1 MKTIA
6 TFFITFIVISITS
19 CKKGYT
25 CSCSSDSGFYDGF
38 DIHAS
43 KKNAEK
49 KCNDYYQSNYANQSP
64 QDSTVVIGVVHC
76 ELLKGE

>member
-6 TFFITFIVISITS
+6 SISIAILLGLFAS

-25 CSCSSDSGFYDGF
+25 CSCSSNDGFYDGF
-38 DIHAS
+38 DIHGS
-43 KKNAEK
+43 KRNAEK
-49 KCNDYYQSNYANQSP
+49 KCENYYKSKYQTPPASADSIPASP
-64 QDSTVVIGVVHC
+64 VQC